1 MNTLIR
7 LLSKVPGKIDVR
19 ANLRRL
25 ATSVQE
31 PVRQTLESLVMGH
44 EDGVS
49 IEEFT
54 FAFKNS
60 GLNKWE
66 LVCIFNSMAV
76 LTKEE
81 PSVDF
86 ERLVTVLSQGRGKAN

>member
-1 MNTLIR
+1 
-7 LLSKVPGKIDVR
+7 
-19 ANLRRL
+19 
-25 ATSVQE
+25 
-31 PVRQTLESLVMGH
+31 MGH
-44 EDGVS
+44 EDGISV
-49 IEEFT
+49 EEFT

-66 LVCIFNSMAV
+66 LVCIFNGMAN

-86 ERLVTVLSQGRGKAN
+86 ERLVRDLSQGRGKAN